1 MTSIKELLETKA
13 KRPERTQHVCLAA
26 DLVDRHQILSA
37 ELAEALQKE
46 RNGGT
51 SPKRVAEK
59 SKSSEIAAAITAVE
73 AEMAEATVE
82 IKLRAVVPTEWRD
95 WRNAHPAREDVVLD
109 EQLGLDSDA
118 LIDDMTRRCIVSP
131 VFDDDDW
138 AKWRAEVAN
147 AEQLSL
153 ALTVYS
159 LHEQRVNVPKSPL
172 ASLVTSRS
180 DADSKPQ
187 PASE

>member
-13 KRPERTQHVCLAA
+13 KRPVATHHVCVAA
-26 DLVDRHQILSA
+26 DLVDRHRTLNA
-37 ELAEALQKE
+37 ELAELLQAE
-46 RNGGT
+46 RDGGT
-51 SPKRVAEK
+51 SPRRLGAQSPARAKAE
-59 SKSSEIAAAITAVE
+59 EITAIE

-82 IKLRAVVPTEWRD
+82 IKLSGVVPAEWRD